1 MLAHPTLDQLHA
13 LGLQG
18 MAKAFVDADASPE
31 SGSLTRAE
39 WLALLL
45 DRETAWRIDKR
56 QQARMRYAKLRQ
68 QATPEDVDYRAPRGL
83 DRALFQKL
91 LVGEWIGAHEGVLIC
106 RPTGIG
112 KSWLACALGHKACRL
127 NRSVLYVR
135 VPRLFSDLALAR
147 GDGRYGR
154 LMRTVSRVDV
164 LIVDDWG
171 LAPLDAGARH
181 DLLEILEE
189 RHGRRSIVVTS
200 QLPVDRWHD
209 VIGDPTYADA
219 ILDPLVHN
227 THRIALDGDSLRKTR
242 ARTGLPAA
250 T

>member
-45 DRETAWRIDKR
+45 DREMAWRIDKR

-106 RPTGIG
+106 GPTGIG
-112 KSWLACALGHKACRL
+112 KSCWRARSATRPAGSIARCSMSASRDSFRIWRWRAATGAMGVSCAL
-127 NRSVLYVR
+127 S
-135 VPRLFSDLALAR
+135 
-147 GDGRYGR
+147 
-154 LMRTVSRVDV
+154 
-164 LIVDDWG
+164 
-171 LAPLDAGARH
+171 
-181 DLLEILEE
+181 
-189 RHGRRSIVVTS
+189 
-200 QLPVDRWHD
+200 
-209 VIGDPTYADA
+209 
-219 ILDPLVHN
+219 
-227 THRIALDGDSLRKTR
+227 
-242 ARTGLPAA
+242 AA
-250 T
+250 STC